1 MKKESKDVEL
11 SLLLVTIGRPTLK
24 AMLESIKSQIRDIDY
39 LTIIVDGPKFEEDT
53 KKIVDEFDFDSNS
66 ICKFNFI
73 VHPENLGY
81 WGHPIRNIYQTQL
94 KGDFILHC
102 DDDDIYLENA
112 FDDIRE
118 AVSKDLNKM
127 YVFKMWIS
135 KKGNYRWFNK
145 AVVMGNIG
153 TPMGIIPNKPEC
165 MGRWKDFVG
174 GDGRF
179 FEATHKKL
187 GTQNVE
193 FVDKFIYR
201 VRPHV

>member
-1 MKKESKDVEL
+1 MKNKKDICL

-24 AMLESIKSQIRDIDY
+24 AMLESINKQIKENDY
-39 LTIIVDGPKFEEDT
+39 LTIIVDGPDYENDVKN
-53 KKIVDEFDFDSNS
+53 IVKGFDFD
-66 ICKFNFI
+66 CNFELI
-73 VHPENLGY
+73 IHPENLGY
-81 WGHPIRNIYQTQL
+81 WGHPIRNIYQTKL

-102 DDDDIYLENA
+102 DDDDIYLDNA

-118 AVSKDLNKM
+118 SVSKDLNKM

-135 KKGNYRWFNK
+135 KGGNYRWFNK

-165 MGRWKDFVG
+165 MGKWKDFVG

-179 FEATHKKL
+179 FESTHKKL
-187 GTQNVE
+187 GIQNVE